1 MSGYISGGM
10 DLLMQKSENHRKN
23 KYWTLVYIKEG
34 IGMYLLGTS
43 LRTLN
48 KGDMMI
54 LPPHVYYSF
63 ESDDLGDEYNENI
76 KAHVMR
82 FDEGWL
88 DDLIKV
94 FPMMSATIL
103 RIKEI
108 RNPLAVT
115 GPKWMRIASLFENSA
130 GQPQTVLTL
139 LDQISTGKD
148 VIQIM
153 DLDHHE
159 DCDAVE
165 ARKAM
170 IDRYLSCNLCSKV
183 TLEDVASYVG
193 MNRVYFCM
201 FFKAHYKENFTEY
214 LNRRRVELSC
224 RLLSD
229 STRDIPAI
237 ASECGFKTVPYFTR
251 VFSKFM
257 GITPAKYRKYHIFA
271 NHKHIN

>member
-1 MSGYISGGM
+1 MSRYISGGM
-10 DLLMQKSENHRKN
+10 DLLTQKSDYQKKN
-23 KYWTLVYIKEG
+23 NCWTLVYIKEG

-82 FDEGWL
+82 FDEDWL
-88 DDLIKV
+88 NDLIKV

-193 MNRVYFCM
+193 MNRIYFCM
-201 FFKAHYKENFTEY
+201 FFKTHYKENFTEY

-224 RLLSD
+224 RLLSG
-229 STRDIPAI
+229 STKDIPAI

>member
-1 MSGYISGGM
+1 MSRYISGGM
-10 DLLMQKSENHRKN
+10 DLLTQKSDYQKKN
-23 KYWTLVYIKEG
+23 NCWTLVYIKEG

-82 FDEGWL
+82 FDEDWL

-193 MNRVYFCM
+193 MNRIYFCM
-201 FFKAHYKENFTEY
+201 FFKTHYKENFTEY

-224 RLLSD
+224 RLLSG
-229 STRDIPAI
+229 STKDIPAI
-237 ASECGFKTVPYFTR
+237 ASECGFRTVPYFTR
-251 VFSKFM
+251 VFSRIM
-257 GITPAKYRKYHIFA
+257 GTTPAKYRKS
-271 NHKHIN
+271 K

>member
-1 MSGYISGGM
+1 MSRYISGGM
-10 DLLMQKSENHRKN
+10 DLLTQKSDYQKKN
-23 KYWTLVYIKEG
+23 NCWTLVYIKEG

-193 MNRVYFCM
+193 MNRIYFCM
-201 FFKAHYKENFTEY
+201 FFKTHYKENFTEY

-224 RLLSD
+224 RLLSC
-229 STRDIPAI
+229 STKDIPAI

-251 VFSKFM
+251 VFSKFI